1 MSSDPGPG
9 VPEALP
15 RTLQELG
22 RRLGPAEIDQLWIF
36 PPLIKGRKEWGLV
49 AAGCFAEQG
58 RRRLIT
64 ARYSAEQTGTELRVE
79 RGLSEEGIAP
89 PDRLPH
95 VMEGVV
101 RRSEVDLGEP
111 KVVEI
116 GGDPRKFEALME
128 EFDDGLLENQDES

>member
-1 MSSDPGPG
+1 MSNDAGPG

-22 RRLGPAEIDQLWIF
+22 RRLGPGEIDQLWIF
-36 PPLIKGRKEWGLV
+36 PPLIQGRKEWGLV

-64 ARYSAEQTGTELRVE
+64 ARYTAEQTGTELRVD

-89 PDRLPH
+89 PERLPH
-95 VMEGVV
+95 VMAGVV
-101 RRSEVDLGEP
+101 RRSEIDLGES

-116 GGDPRKFEALME
+116 GGDSGKFDALME
-128 EFDDGLLENQDES
+128 EFDPALLEATEES